1 MKRAKKVKK
10 TDSIEAIEN
19 HSDSP
24 HLILVRKLLPNLRE
38 ANEEGPL
45 LKEEPTLDMNYR
57 FEDYI
62 KFLRENFVNL
72 VEYRE
77 RTGTLDPSVLKIKED
92 LFDDDPFIVFN
103 ATLAAT
109 IVLSDKSIYH

>member
-10 TDSIEAIEN
+10 PNSIEN
-19 HSDSP
+19 HSESP
-24 HLILVRKLLPNLRE
+24 HLILVRKLLPNLRDQ
-38 ANEEGPL
+38 NEEGPL
-45 LKEEPTLDMNYR
+45 LKEDHALDTNYR

-77 RTGTLDPSVLKIKED
+77 RTGTLDASVLRIKED
-92 LFDDDPFIVFN
+92 LFDEDPFIVFN

-109 IVLSDKSIYH
+109 VVLSDKSIYH